1 MAPSTT
7 NLHPEEKRCD
17 PNPLNREYTGDEEQ
31 CVETL
36 TTDLLT
42 LGAIPNQLN
51 ERLITHPSC
60 SDWSSIRKAG

>member
-1 MAPSTT
+1 MASGTT
-7 NLHPEEKRCD
+7 DVHPKEKWCD
-17 PNPLNREYTGDEEQ
+17 PNPLNREYTGGEEQ